1 MRFLRYLLTL
11 AVLALLVSFAWTLDR
26 YATGMLT
33 RILIIGLL
41 AVSVAL
47 LTGVAGL
54 PTLGQTAPFLV
65 GAYTTANLIEH
76 GHTIGVVHLLASAGM
91 GAAFALI
98 TAPLVVYARGVVVLM
113 ITLALGELTS
123 TLAGRWKSVTH
134 GTDGIS
140 VLTSVTPLPGLVD
153 LDTES
158 SRYLYTLAVVGV
170 LVGLVLLVLRSPAG
184 ALLRATRDDARRMR
198 ASGHPVAGYLTV
210 AYVAAGALAG
220 VAGALLFTEQSYVS
234 PGDGGFDVAALIL
247 LAVVIGGATSMVGAL
262 IGAGLVVA
270 TRDWVAEAGHAP
282 LLLGLLFIACVYL
295 LPNGLLGDHAALS
308 YLNRLVRPR
317 SRPAPPSGPPPAARI
332 PAPRAPVTAGETVS
346 EQVSD
351 PVSEPGAAR

>member
-1 MRFLRYLLTL
+1 MRFLKYLLTV
-11 AVLALLVSFAWTLDR
+11 AVLGLLVSFAWTLDR

-33 RILIIGLL
+33 RMLIIGLL

-65 GAYTTANLIEH
+65 GAYTTAIMVSNDISVGLW
-76 GHTIGVVHLLASAGM
+76 HLLASAGT
-91 GAAFALI
+91 GAVFALV

-123 TLAGRWKSVTH
+123 TIAGQWKSLTH
-134 GTDGIS
+134 GTDGF
-140 VLTSVTPLPGLVD
+140 TSFAAIQPLPGLVD
-153 LDTES
+153 LDTDA
-158 SRYLYTLAVVGV
+158 SRYLYTLAVVAV
-170 LVGLVLLVLRSPAG
+170 LVAVVLLVLRSPAG
-184 ALLRATRDDARRMR
+184 ALLRATRDDARRMK

-210 AYVAAGALAG
+210 AYVVAGALAG
-220 VAGALLFTEQSYVS
+220 VAGALLFTVQSYVS

-247 LAVVIGGATSMVGAL
+247 LAIVIGGATSMIGAL
-262 IGAGLVVA
+262 VGAGLVVA

-295 LPNGLLGDHAALS
+295 LPNGLLGEHAALS
-308 YLNRLVRPR
+308 FLGRLGRRRP
-317 SRPAPPSGPPPAARI
+317 PARI
-332 PAPRAPVTAGETVS
+332 PAQRSPRST
-346 EQVSD
+346 EQEV
-351 PVSEPGAAR
+351 AR

>member
-11 AVLALLVSFAWTLDR
+11 GVLALLVSFAWTLDR

-65 GAYTTANLIEH
+65 GAYTTALLLEH
-76 GHTIGVVHLLASAGM
+76 GHTIGIVHLLASAGT
-91 GAAFALI
+91 GALFALL

-123 TLAGRWKSVTH
+123 TVAGRWKSITH
-134 GTDGIS
+134 GTDGIT
-140 VLTSVTPLPGLVD
+140 VFTGVTPAPGLVD
-153 LDTES
+153 LDTDAS
-158 SRYLYTLAVVGV
+158 KYLYTLTVVAV

-210 AYVAAGALAG
+210 VYVAAGALAG
-220 VAGALLFTEQSYVS
+220 VAGALLFTVQSYVS

-270 TRDWVAEAGHAP
+270 TRDWVADAGHAP
-282 LLLGLLFIACVYL
+282 LLLGLLFVVCVYL

-308 YLNRLVRPR
+308 FLNRLRPR
-317 SRPAPPSGPPPAARI
+317 PRPAPPSDPPPAARI
-332 PAPRAPVTAGETVS
+332 PGPRGPVAAGET
-346 EQVSD
+346 
-351 PVSEPGAAR
+351 VSEPGAAR

>member
-1 MRFLRYLLTL
+1 MRLLRYLLTI
-11 AVLALLVSFAWTLDR
+11 AVLGLLVSFAWTLDR

-33 RILIIGLL
+33 RMLIIGLL

-65 GAYTTANLIEH
+65 GAYTTAIMVTHDITVGLW
-76 GHTIGVVHLLASAGM
+76 HLLASAGT
-91 GAAFALI
+91 GAAFALV

-123 TLAGRWKSVTH
+123 TIAGQWKSLTH
-134 GTDGIS
+134 GTDG
-140 VLTSVTPLPGLVD
+140 LTSFADIQPLPGLVD
-153 LDTES
+153 LDTDAS
-158 SRYLYTLAVVGV
+158 KYLYTLAVVGV
-170 LVGLVLLVLRSPAG
+170 LVAVVLLVLRSPAG

-220 VAGALLFTEQSYVS
+220 VAGALLFTVQSYVS

-262 IGAGLVVA
+262 VGAGLVVG
-270 TRDWVAEAGHAP
+270 TRDWIAEAGHAP

-295 LPNGLLGDHAALS
+295 LPNGLLGEHAALS
-308 YLNRLVRPR
+308 SLGRLGRR
-317 SRPAPPSGPPPAARI
+317 RPPPRI
-332 PAPRAPVTAGETVS
+332 PAQRGPLPS
-346 EQVSD
+346 EQEV
-351 PVSEPGAAR
+351 AR

>member
-11 AVLALLVSFAWTLDR
+11 GILGLLVSFAWTLNH
-26 YATGMLT
+26 YAVGMLT
-33 RILIIGLL
+33 RMLIIGLL

-65 GAYTTANLIEH
+65 GAYTTAIMIDNDLSV
-76 GHTIGVVHLLASAGM
+76 GVVHLLASAGT
-91 GAAFALI
+91 GALFALI

-123 TLAGRWKSVTH
+123 TVAGRWKSLTH
-134 GTDGIS
+134 GTDGF
-140 VLTSVTPLPGLVD
+140 TSWAPVHPLPGLVD
-153 LDTES
+153 LDTDAS
-158 SRYLYTLAVVGV
+158 KYLYTLAVVAV
-170 LVGLVLLVLRSPAG
+170 LVGVVLLVLRTPAG

-198 ASGHPVAGYLTV
+198 ASGHPVNGYLTA

-220 VAGALLFTEQSYVS
+220 VAGALLFTVQSYVS

-262 IGAGLVVA
+262 VGAALVVA
-270 TRDWVAEAGHAP
+270 TRDWIADAGHAP
-282 LLLGLLFIACVYL
+282 LLLGILFIICVYL
-295 LPNGLLGDHAALS
+295 LPNGLLGEHAALS
-308 YLNRLVRPR
+308 FLNRLRPKPR
-317 SRPAPPSGPPPAARI
+317 LVPPVAI
-332 PAPRAPVTAGETVS
+332 PAPR
-346 EQVSD
+346 
-351 PVSEPGAAR
+351 EPQPADEVVPERGAAR